1 MLTYTSSRDRLQATR
16 RPQNRDVLHKQA
28 GHLAVEF
35 IFICYFMEIEHI
47 LFAWEVG
54 AGLLVLPLPALFQII
69 PKVPP
74 HLSHAPAARQRLVPV
89 CDERVAHDVLISDTI
104 RYLIMIFFRCALPF
118 HFPGPAPGLF
128 VQRTFFGLCLGSRH
142 LSAPPSRSDESK
154 AKRFSRLHAV
164 HLARHVTSGS
174 VSGPGSPIHLS
185 MVSLSMSIAS
195 GWCKQVALSLRM
207 GRAST

>member
-1 MLTYTSSRDRLQATR
+1 MLTYTDRLQATR

-74 HLSHAPAARQRLVPV
+74 HLSRTGAP
-89 CDERVAHDVLISDTI
+89 
-104 RYLIMIFFRCALPF
+104 
-118 HFPGPAPGLF
+118 PAPGATLQ
-128 VQRTFFGLCLGSRH
+128 VLSPVSHSQPHTFGRSALLTFG
-142 LSAPPSRSDESK
+142 
-154 AKRFSRLHAV
+154 RLE
-164 HLARHVTSGS
+164 
-174 VSGPGSPIHLS
+174 
-185 MVSLSMSIAS
+185 MCVSLSGA
-195 GWCKQVALSLRM
+195 
-207 GRAST
+207 